1 MRKDILGFV
10 VIVVLGAVL
19 TVIHWVLV
27 VIAGILGGYLI
38 EDFKKSALLGVV
50 GGVLAWLLLISR
62 FAVSDH
68 FGAVLSFIN
77 AVAGLPALPLTLV
90 IGGILSLL
98 GALIGATGKK
108 VFTH

>member
-10 VIVVLGAVL
+10 VIVVLGAAL
-19 TVIHWVLV
+19 TVVHWVLV

-38 EDFKKSALLGVV
+38 ENFKKSALFGFV
-50 GGVLAWLLLISR
+50 GGILAWLLLISR
-62 FAVSDH
+62 FAFSGH
-68 FGAVLSFIN
+68 FGAVSSFIN

-108 VFTH
+108 VFVH